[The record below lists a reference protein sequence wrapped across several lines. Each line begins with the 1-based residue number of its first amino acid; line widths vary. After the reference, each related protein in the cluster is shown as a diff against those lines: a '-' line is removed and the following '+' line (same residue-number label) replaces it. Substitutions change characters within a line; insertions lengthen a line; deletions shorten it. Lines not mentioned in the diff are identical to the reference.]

1 MQKGSALNKEITVGR
16 AVNWDALR
24 ALAMFLVLVTH
35 AAYSL
40 GPIGECDTGLLI
52 SSAAIICDPIFFAL
66 SGYFAIRALKR
77 SLKDYYLNKVA
88 TIILPLFVYSIVLY
102 LYSAL
107 HAGRGLFIGD
117 YFIFFADHLSGAW
130 WFIPALVPCLVAAPF
145 IAKGF
150 EALSDR
156 QVFALGCILAALFA
170 FGAVFSFLRWAC
182 LQLGVESLSS
192 LCSVMLNL
200 VPPSM
205 LTKAPQFFELFIL
218 GGIFRRLAPYITKR
232 VSNGLIAC
240 GFVCWVI
247 DVSFALCNISRS
259 DPSFF
264 WLFVAIGAMALCE
277 RVTIRSHVAQCAIS
291 WAAMRSYSIYLLN
304 LEALGIA
311 NAIFYDLSV
320 FGVVA
325 TMAVPMRILMWA
337 AMVLCAYGIALVAAS
352 LIDIAL
358 LKPAQRAFRRLC
370 MKSARSVAQERQ
382 SEKAPHNG

>member
-1 MQKGSALNKEITVGR
+1 
-16 AVNWDALR
+16 
-24 ALAMFLVLVTH
+24 MFLVLVTH

-77 SLKDYYLNKVA
+77 PLKDYYLNKVM
-88 TIILPLFVYSIVLY
+88 TIILPLFVYSVVLY

-107 HAGRGLFIGD
+107 RAGQDLFIGD

-145 IAKGF
+145 VAKGF

-156 QVFALGCILAALFA
+156 QVFALGCILAALFT
-170 FGAVFSFLRWAC
+170 FGAVFNLLQWAC
-182 LQLGVESLSS
+182 LQIGVESLAS

-218 GGIFRRLAPYITKR
+218 GGIFRRVAPHITKR
-232 VSNGLIAC
+232 ASNGLIAC
-240 GFVCWVI
+240 GLACWVI
-247 DVSFALCNISRS
+247 DVSFALCDIPRT

-264 WLFVAIGAMALCE
+264 WLFIAIGAMALCE
-277 RVTIRSHVAQCAIS
+277 RVAIRSQVAQRAIS

-304 LEALGIA
+304 LEALGTA
-311 NAIFYDLSV
+311 SVIFYDLSV
-320 FGVVA
+320 FGVIV
-325 TMAVPMRILMWA
+325 TMAVPMRILMWV
-337 AMVLCAYGIALVAAS
+337 AMVLCAYGIALAVAS

-358 LKPAQRAFRRLC
+358 LKPVQKVFRCLC
-370 MKSARSVAQERQ
+370 MKPPRSAAQEQQ
-382 SEKAPHNG
+382 SETALRSG